1 MGNVFDKI
9 PIEDIQSG
17 VTGAINA
24 ITTGTHPSTTDET
37 TYNSVKKWIKDCDEK
52 TCKLFHDSF
61 AMPTD
66 ASGAIIYKKAV
77 VFTKSIDVN
86 LTDLLVDLLELFNS
100 KSYQAL
106 AISALRTVA
115 KNLKMSI
122 STGENNTCM
131 MTDLNNG
138 MIMCVAST
146 VYESKLDAT
155 IFKTGVLCTGTI
167 IKVVPQSM
175 FRIGLINAMMRTSLE
190 SVRRQT
196 VEILQ
201 AKYMIAEKDIKD
213 NKDNFTLYN
222 KVFIET
228 EAIYN
233 DYIKEELKRHK
244 AKEENKLEAEQ

>member
-24 ITTGTHPSTTDET
+24 ITTGTHPSTRDET
-37 TYNSVKKWIKDCDEK
+37 TYNSVKKWIQDCDVK
-52 TCKLFHDSF
+52 TCKLFHDAF

-122 STGENNTCM
+122 STGENNM
-131 MTDLNNG
+131 HDDR
-138 MIMCVAST
+138 S
-146 VYESKLDAT
+146 
-155 IFKTGVLCTGTI
+155 
-167 IKVVPQSM
+167 Q
-175 FRIGLINAMMRTSLE
+175 
-190 SVRRQT
+190 
-196 VEILQ
+196 
-201 AKYMIAEKDIKD
+201 
-213 NKDNFTLYN
+213 
-222 KVFIET
+222 
-228 EAIYN
+228 
-233 DYIKEELKRHK
+233 
-244 AKEENKLEAEQ
+244 